1 MHHFVSRP
9 QVARCLSGAIR
20 RTGTKAA
27 ASRVVNRRLIR
38 EETKRALSA
47 SVDVTNT
54 PPVDGQA
61 DQPVDL
67 QQHAVQMNSLYDP
80 ANEKDACGVGFV
92 ANFKSKP
99 SHLLVRDAL
108 EMLERMEHRG
118 ACGCDPDSGDGAG
131 ILVGIPHQFF
141 KSDLKEQG
149 IDLPEQGKYG
159 VGTVFLSKNME
170 KRAKAKSMVEAAIK
184 QAGHTC
190 IGWRNVPTNSRVLGE
205 TSGTS
210 EPYIEQVFVGNNN
223 ARLSQDEFETVLY
236 KIRRWAHR
244 THGAKTSSKTHRL
257 YICGLSTRVV
267 TYKGQLSSTQVARYF
282 RDLSEPEFESHLALV
297 HSRFSTN
304 TFPSWERAQPFRML
318 AHNGEINTRRG
329 NVNWMQARQGL
340 MKAPAIGTQEEL
352 ESLYPIMNEDT
363 SDSGQL
369 DNLLELLT
377 LAGRPITEAMMMMI
391 PEAWQNDTAISP
403 EKKAFYEYNS
413 CLMEPWDGPALM
425 AFTDGKCIGATLDRN
440 GLRPGRFY
448 ITKDDRV
455 VLGSEVGVL
464 DINPKDI
471 LSKGRLQPGKMFL
484 IDFEKQA
491 IVQDEKVKHEMATR
505 FPYGEWLR
513 ENKITLS
520 DKASIPNQSRHKRA
534 PIYDLMQRL
543 RCFGYTR
550 ETLEM
555 LVGPMAIQGAE
566 ALGSMGNDAA
576 LACLS
581 TTPRTIFDY
590 FQQLFAQVTN
600 PPIDPIRESIVM
612 TLACP
617 VGPERNLLDRTPEHA
632 NRVFLEQPL
641 LTASEF
647 FNLTHLKQPGWK
659 SHELDA
665 TFSATSGPGGLEA
678 TIDRI
683 CAESEAAVRDGCRIL
698 VISDRRT
705 GHEHIPVPSVMA
717 AGAVHQHLVR
727 KMMRSKCA
735 IAVECGD
742 AREVHHFCLLTG
754 FGADAINP
762 YLAYETVEHL
772 IKKQTK
778 KALSTEQA
786 IEAFRKSVNAG
797 MLKVFA
803 KMGISTLAS
812 YKGAQIF
819 EALGVGRNVIEKC
832 FTGCASRIGGVGFE
846 DIAADMIKMHS
857 QAFPRNSVTSDISH
871 RLENPGF
878 YHWRAG
884 NDAEVHMN
892 HPDAMASMQHAV
904 RGNSSEAY
912 QKYADM
918 SNNLAKQCTLRG
930 QLELKT
936 DFDYEDEL
944 VDREEIPLDLVEPAS
959 EIVKRFATGAMS
971 YGSISLEAHATL
983 AEAMNELKGKSNTG
997 EGGEDIDRFG
1007 TNKNSA
1013 IKQVASGRFGVTI
1026 NYLTNSNEIQIKMA
1040 QGAKPGEGGE
1050 LPGYKVYDEIA
1061 RVRHSTPGVGL
1072 ISPPPHH
1079 DIYSIED
1086 LAQLIYDLKNS
1097 NPDARISVKL
1107 VSEVGVGVIA
1117 AGVTKGKADHILIS
1131 GYDGGTGAS
1140 KWTGIKSA
1148 GLPWELGLAETH
1160 QTLVLNGLRDRVV
1173 VQTDGQLKTGLDVV
1187 KAAMLGAEEYC
1198 FATAPLI
1205 AMGCIMMRKCHLNTC
1220 PVGIATQDPHLRKMF
1235 AGQPEHVV
1243 NYFFMVAEEAR
1254 QIMARLGVRKINDLI
1269 GRVDLLKQSEFS
1281 LHKGL
1286 DLRPLLVP
1294 AHHLNPAAGTIC
1306 SQKQDHALEA
1316 VLDRD
1321 LISACQ
1327 PALRDLKPWRQFFK
1341 IKNTDR
1347 SVGAMLSHEVSK
1359 LYGENGL
1366 PPNTININFLG
1377 HAGQSFGAFLASG
1390 IVMQLEGDS
1399 NDYVGKGL
1407 SGGTIAV
1414 RPSRESPFVSH
1425 ENIIVGNVCLY
1436 GAISGYAYF
1445 SGIAAER
1452 FCVRNSGA
1460 HAVVEGVGDHGCEY
1474 MTGGS
1479 CIILGD
1485 IGRNFAAGM
1494 SGGAAFLYDAKKLPQ
1509 KMNMEMVGLESVEE
1523 EEDIAHLKS
1532 QLEAHVKY
1540 TGSGIAKKILDNF
1553 DSELSK
1559 FTKVMPHEYKAVLA
1573 KRKAEAAK
1581 KLEKPVP
1588 QIEAKKATLA
1598 ARAPVP
1604 TRAPPTSR
1612 RGFHTS
1618 RRAFSTKPE
1627 PAKKPEEKE
1636 VVSGKAEETVEEK
1649 THTRPVSVQNP
1660 NKVKGFMLYE
1670 RSSIPYRDAKER
1682 TKDWLEVYTQP
1693 DMQKLTTQAS
1703 RCMECGVPYCH
1714 TQNSGCPLGNKIPEW
1729 NDLVFNNRW
1738 EEAYYRLTETN
1749 NFPEFTGRVCP
1760 APCEG
1765 ACVLGITEDP
1775 VTIKNIENT
1784 IIDTAFE
1791 KGWVK
1796 PTVPPSRTG
1805 KRIAVVG
1812 SGPAGLAA
1820 ADQLN
1825 KAGHTVTVFER
1836 EDRVGGLLMYGI
1848 PNMKLDKKDVVERR
1862 IKLMED
1868 SGIEFVSGTSVVSES
1883 DAQKVAHDVKA
1894 SKQVIG
1900 AETMASVHDAVIL
1913 TTGATIPRDLKAPG
1927 RALKGIHF
1935 AMDFLTPN
1943 TKSYLDSNLKNGE
1956 YISAKGKHV
1965 VVIGGG
1971 DTGTDCIGTS
1981 VRHGALS
1988 VTNLELLPLPPN
2000 ERAEDNPWPQW
2011 PRIYRVDYG
2020 HEEATVA
2027 YGKEPREYAKLT
2039 KEFIGDKN
2047 GNITGVKVVDVHWA
2061 KNDDGKFE
2069 MREVEG
2075 SEKVLMCDLCLLS
2088 MGYQGPAHGLFEM
2101 DLDARGNF
2109 AAQWGDF
2116 STSVDKVFAAG
2127 DCRRGQS
2134 TVVWAI
2140 SEGRQCAREVDRFL
2154 MGSTNLP

>member
-1 MHHFVSRP
+1 MHSFISRSGNNVRRSFVVARRVANRAAARSHNGGRNEREEIRRAIATLSRP
-9 QVARCLSGAIR
+9 LREDS
-20 RTGTKAA
+20 KAA
-27 ASRVVNRRLIR
+27 
-38 EETKRALSA
+38 SA
-47 SVDVTNT
+47 TG
-54 PPVDGQA
+54 PL
-61 DQPVDL
+61 DL
-67 QQHAVQMNSLYDP
+67 QSRAVEMNSLYDP

-92 ANFKSKP
+92 ANIKCKP

-131 ILVGIPHQFF
+131 ILVGVPHEFF
-141 KSDLKEQG
+141 KNQLKAKG
-149 IDLPEQGKYG
+149 IDLPEKGKYG
-159 VGTVFLSKNME
+159 VGTVFLSKNPE
-170 KRAKAKSMVEAAIK
+170 KRAKAKAMVEAAVK
-184 QAGHTC
+184 QAGHTTV
-190 IGWRNVPTNSRVLGE
+190 GWRTVPTNSRVLGE

-210 EPYIEQVFVGNNN
+210 EPYIEQVFVGNNKPS
-223 ARLSQDEFETVLY
+223 LSQDEFERVLY

-257 YICGLSTRVV
+257 YVCGLSTRVV

-329 NVNWMQARQGL
+329 NVNWMRARQGL
-340 MKAPAIGTQEEL
+340 MKSPTIGTQEEL

-377 LAGRPITEAMMMMI
+377 LAGRPITESMMMMI
-391 PEAWQNDTAISP
+391 PEAWQNDVSITP

-464 DINPKDI
+464 DIHPKDV
-471 LSKGRLQPGKMFL
+471 LAKGRLQPGKMFL
-484 IDFEKQA
+484 IDFEKQK
-491 IVQDEKVKHEMATR
+491 IIEDEKIKHEMATSH
-505 FPYGEWLR
+505 PYGEWLR

-520 DKASIPNQSRHKRA
+520 GKASIPAQSRHSRA

-555 LVGPMAIQGAE
+555 LVGPMAIEGAE

-581 TTPRTIFDY
+581 SSPRLVFDY
-590 FQQLFAQVTN
+590 FHQLFAQVTN

-617 VGPERNLLDRTPEHA
+617 VGPERNLLDRSPDHA
-632 NRVFLEQPL
+632 NRIFLDQPL
-641 LTASEF
+641 LTQEEF
-647 FNLTHLKQPGWK
+647 FNLTHLKQKDWK
-659 SHELDA
+659 STELDA
-665 TFSATSGPGGLEA
+665 TFAKAAGPQGLESS
-678 TIDRI
+678 IDRL
-683 CAESEAAVRDGCRIL
+683 CDQAENAVRDGARIL

-705 GHEHIPVPSVMA
+705 GTEHIPVPSVMA
-717 AGAVHQHLVR
+717 AGAIHQHLVK
-727 KMMRSKCA
+727 KMLRSQCA

-742 AREVHHFCLLTG
+742 AREVHHFCLLAG
-754 FGADAINP
+754 FGADAICP
-762 YLAYETVEHL
+762 YMAYETVAHL
-772 IKKQTK
+772 VQKQTK
-778 KALSTEQA
+778 KALTVEQA
-786 IEAFRKSVNAG
+786 INSFRKSVNMG

-803 KMGISTLAS
+803 KMGISTLQS

-819 EALGVGRNVIEKC
+819 EALGVGRQVIEKC

-846 DIAADMIKMHS
+846 DVAADMIKMHND
-857 QAFPRNSVTSDISH
+857 AFPRNKVSEGSEK
-871 RLENPGF
+871 LMNPGF

-904 RGNSSEAY
+904 RGKNSEAY

-944 VDREEIPLDLVEPAS
+944 IDREEIPLDLVEPAS

-971 YGSISLEAHATL
+971 YGSISLESHQTL
-983 AEAMNELKGKSNTG
+983 AEAMNFLKGKSNTG
-997 EGGEDIDRFG
+997 EGGEDVERFG
-1007 TNKNSA
+1007 TKKNSA

-1097 NPDARISVKL
+1097 NPGARISVKL

-1160 QTLVLNGLRDRVV
+1160 QTLVLNGLRDRVT

-1187 KAAMLGAEEYC
+1187 KGAMLGAEEFC

-1235 AGQPEHVV
+1235 SGQPEHVI

-1254 QIMARLGVRKINDLI
+1254 QIMARLGVRKLNDLI

-1294 AHHLNPAAGTIC
+1294 AHHLNPQAGTVC
-1306 SQKQDHALEA
+1306 TQEQDHALDD

-1347 SVGAMLSHEVSK
+1347 SVGTMLSHEVSK
-1359 LYGENGL
+1359 LYGEEGL
-1366 PPNTININFLG
+1366 PPDTIHINFLG
-1377 HAGQSFGAFLASG
+1377 NAGQSFGAFLAHG
-1390 IVMQLEGDS
+1390 IVLELEGDS

-1414 RPSRESPFVSH
+1414 RPPRDATYTSH

-1436 GAISGYAYF
+1436 GAVRGHAYF

-1494 SGGAAFLYDAKKLPQ
+1494 SGGAAYIYDAKNLPK
-1509 KMNMEMVGLESVEE
+1509 KMNMEMVGLEKIEE
-1523 EEDIAHLKS
+1523 QEDLDHLKS
-1532 QLEAHVKY
+1532 QLEQHVQY
-1540 TGSGIAKKILDNF
+1540 TGSGIAKKILNNF
-1553 DSELSK
+1553 SMEVKK

-1581 KLEKPVP
+1581 KLEGATLK
-1588 QIEAKKATLA
+1588 IEGAKKQQTA
-1598 ARAPVP
+1598 ARA
-1604 TRAPPTSR
+1604 APFPSR
-1612 RGFHTS
+1612 TPSSSPGKKGPFQGG
-1618 RRAFSTKPE
+1618 RRSFSTV
-1627 PAKKPEEKE
+1627 AKKTEGKPA
-1636 VVSGKAEETVEEK
+1636 VST
-1649 THTRPVSVQNP
+1649 TRPVSVDNP

-1682 TKDWLEVYTQP
+1682 SKDWLEVYTQP

-1703 RCMECGVPYCH
+1703 RCMECGVPFCH
-1714 TQNSGCPLGNKIPEW
+1714 TQTSGCPLTNKIPEW
-1729 NDLVFNNRW
+1729 NDLVFRGEW
-1738 EEAYYRLTETN
+1738 EQAYHRLSETN

-1784 IIDTAFE
+1784 IIDTAWE
-1791 KGWVK
+1791 NGWVQPTK
-1796 PTVPPSRTG
+1796 PVSRTG
-1805 KRIAVVG
+1805 KRIAIVG

-1836 EDRVGGLLMYGI
+1836 ADRVGGLLMYGI
-1848 PNMKLDKKDVVERR
+1848 PNMKLDKTEIVDRR
-1862 IKLMED
+1862 IKLMEE
-1868 SGIEFVSGTSVVSES
+1868 SGIEFVSGTSVVSEVE
-1883 DAQKVAHDVKA
+1883 AAKA
-1894 SKQVIG
+1894 PVDSKEAKEVIG
-1900 AETMASVHDAVIL
+1900 AETLASVHDAVIL
-1913 TTGATIPRDLKAPG
+1913 TTGATIPRDLNAPG
-1927 RALKGIHF
+1927 RSLKGIHF

-1965 VVIGGG
+1965 IVIGGG

-2011 PRIYRVDYG
+2011 PRIMRVDYG

-2027 YGKEPREYAKLT
+2027 YGKEPREYSKLT
-2039 KEFIGDKN
+2039 KEFIGDDK
-2047 GNITGVKVVDVHWA
+2047 GNLTGVKVVDVHWA
-2061 KNDDGKFE
+2061 KNDQGKYE

-2075 SEKVLMCDLCLLS
+2075 SEKVLLADLCLLS
-2088 MGYQGPAHGLFEM
+2088 MGYKGPATGLYDEM
-2101 DLDARGNF
+2101 EEDSRGNF
-2109 AAQWGDF
+2109 AANWGDF
-2116 STSVDKVFAAG
+2116 STSIEKVFAAG

-2140 SEGRQCAREVDRFL
+2140 SEGRQCAREVDRYL
-2154 MGSTNLP
+2154 MGNTQLP

>member
-1 MHHFVSRP
+1 MHSFVSRP
-9 QVARCLSGAIR
+9 RAARRLASVARR
-20 RTGTKAA
+20 
-27 ASRVVNRRLIR
+27 SRAVVTRGQRQARSR
-38 EETKRALSA
+38 EELKRAIS
-47 SVDVTNT
+47 TNNG
-54 PPVDGQA
+54 PVLDAQA
-61 DQPVDL
+61 EIVNEREDL
-67 QQHAVQMNSLYDP
+67 QQRAVDMGSLYDP
-80 ANEKDACGVGFV
+80 KNEKDACGVGFV
-92 ANFKSKP
+92 ANIKCKP

-131 ILVGIPHQFF
+131 ILVGIPHNFM
-141 KSDLKEQG
+141 KASLAEKG
-149 IDLPEQGKYG
+149 IALPEAGKYG
-159 VGTVFLSKNME
+159 MGTVFLSKNPE
-170 KRAKAKSMVEAAIK
+170 KRKKAKAMVEAAIK
-184 QAGHTC
+184 QGGHTC
-190 IGWRNVPTNSRVLGE
+190 LGWRTVPTNSRVLGE

-210 EPYIEQVFVGNNN
+210 EPYIEQVFIANSKQG
-223 ARLSQDEFETVLY
+223 LSQDDFERELY
-236 KIRRWAHR
+236 KVRRWAHR

-257 YICGLSTRVV
+257 YLCGLSTRVV

-282 RDLSEPEFESHLALV
+282 RDLSEPEFESHVALV

-329 NVNWMQARQGL
+329 NVNWMQSRQGI
-340 MKAPAIGTQEEL
+340 MSAPKIGTQEEL

-391 PEAWQNDTAISP
+391 PEAWQNDVAITP

-440 GLRPGRFY
+440 GLRPGRYY

-455 VLGSEVGVL
+455 ILGSEVGVL
-464 DINPKDI
+464 DLSPKDVI
-471 LSKGRLQPGKMFL
+471 AKGRLQPGKMFL
-484 IDFEKQA
+484 IDFEKQS
-491 IVQDEKVKHEMATR
+491 IIEDEKIKHDMATR

-513 ENKITLS
+513 ENKITLGT
-520 DKASIPNQSRHKRA
+520 KASIPNQSRHSRA

-550 ETLEM
+550 ETLSM

-581 TTPRTIFDY
+581 TTPRLVFDY
-590 FQQLFAQVTN
+590 FHQLFAQVTN

-617 VGPERNLLDRTPEHA
+617 VGPERNLLDRSPEHA

-641 LTASEF
+641 LTTEEF
-647 FNLTHLKQPGWK
+647 FNFTHLKQDGWK
-659 SHELDA
+659 STELDS
-665 TFSATSGPGGLEA
+665 TFAVTEGPTGLEA
-678 TIDRI
+678 SIDRM
-683 CAESEAAVRDGCRIL
+683 CAKAEAAVNAGSRVL

-705 GHEHIPVPSVMA
+705 GTEHIPVPSLMA
-717 AGAVHQHLVR
+717 CGAIHQHLVR
-727 KMMRSKCA
+727 KMLRSKCA

-754 FGADAINP
+754 FGADAICP
-762 YLAYETVEHL
+762 YMAYETVQHL

-778 KALSTEQA
+778 KAVTLDQA
-786 IEAFRKSVNAG
+786 IESYRKSVNAG

-846 DIAADMIKMHS
+846 DIANDMMKMHAG
-857 QAFPRNSVTSDISH
+857 AFPRNSSSEVKS
-871 RLENPGF
+871 LANPGF

-904 RGNSSEAY
+904 RGNSREAY

-971 YGSISLEAHATL
+971 YGSISLESHSTL
-983 AEAMNELKGKSNTG
+983 AEAMNFLKGKSNTG
-997 EGGEDIDRFG
+997 EGGEDIERFG
-1007 TNKNSA
+1007 TNRNSA
-1013 IKQVASGRFGVTI
+1013 IKQVASGRFGVNI

-1050 LPGYKVYDEIA
+1050 LPGYKVDAEIA
-1061 RVRHSTPGVGL
+1061 RVRHSTEGVGL

-1187 KAAMLGAEEYC
+1187 KGAMLGAEEFC

-1220 PVGIATQDPHLRKMF
+1220 PVGIATQDPHLRSMF
-1235 AGQPEHVV
+1235 AGTPEHVI

-1294 AHHLNPAAGTIC
+1294 AHHLNPQAGTIC
-1306 SQKQDHALEA
+1306 TQKQDHALED

-1366 PPNTININFLG
+1366 PEDTININLLG
-1377 HAGQSFGAFLASG
+1377 HAGQSFGAFLAHG
-1390 IVMQLEGDS
+1390 VTLNLEGDS

-1407 SGGTIAV
+1407 SGGIISV
-1414 RPSRESPFVSH
+1414 RPPRDSPFKSH

-1436 GAISGYAYF
+1436 GAIKGYAYL

-1460 HAVVEGVGDHGCEY
+1460 HAVIEGVGDHGCEY

-1494 SGGAAFLYDAKKLPQ
+1494 SGGVAYIYDAKKLPQ
-1509 KMNMEMVGLESVEE
+1509 KMNMEMVGLEEIEE
-1523 EEDIAHLKS
+1523 KEDMDHLKS

-1540 TGSGIAKKILDNF
+1540 TGSGIAKKILSNF
-1553 DSELSK
+1553 NVEVKK
-1559 FTKVMPHEYKAVLA
+1559 FTKVMPHEYKVVLA
-1573 KRKAEAAK
+1573 RKKAEAQK
-1581 KLEKPVP
+1581 KLDAPAR
-1588 QIEAKKATLA
+1588 QIEAGPKKASSV

-1604 TRAPPTSR
+1604 GRTPPSR
-1612 RGFHTS
+1612 PFSTG
-1618 RRAFSTKPE
+1618 RRYFSTKPE
-1627 PAKKPEEKE
+1627 AATPAPKTKPAEKAA
-1636 VVSGKAEETVEEK
+1636 SAAAEK
-1649 THTRPVSVQNP
+1649 TRPVSVSNP
-1660 NKVKGFMLYE
+1660 DKVKGFMLYE
-1670 RSSIPYRDAKER
+1670 RSSIPWRDPKER
-1682 TKDWLEVYTQP
+1682 SKDWLEVYTQP
-1693 DMQKLTTQAS
+1693 DPQKLNTQAS
-1703 RCMECGVPYCH
+1703 RCMECGVPFCH

-1729 NDLVFNNRW
+1729 NDLVFQNNW
-1738 EEAYYRLTETN
+1738 EEAYYRLIETN

-1796 PTVPPSRTG
+1796 PNRPASRTG

-1836 EDRVGGLLMYGI
+1836 ADRVGGLLMYGI
-1848 PNMKLDKKDVVERR
+1848 PNMKLDKTKVVERR
-1862 IKLMED
+1862 IKLMEE
-1868 SGIEFVSGTSVVSES
+1868 SGIEFVSGTSVVSEEEAAKVQG
-1883 DAQKVAHDVKA
+1883 DAKL
-1894 SKQVIG
+1894 SKTVIG
-1900 AETMASVHDAVIL
+1900 AETIASVHDAVIL
-1913 TTGATIPRDLKAPG
+1913 AAGATIPRDLNVPG
-1927 RALKGIHF
+1927 RNLKNIHF

-1988 VTNLELLPLPPN
+1988 VTNLELLPLPPDQ
-2000 ERAEDNPWPQW
+2000 RAEDNPWPQW

-2020 HEEATVA
+2020 HEEAMAA
-2027 YGKEPREYAKLT
+2027 YGGEPRTYSKLT
-2039 KEFIGDKN
+2039 KEFIGDKE
-2047 GNITGVKVVDVHWA
+2047 GKVTGVKVVDVHWA
-2061 KNDDGKFE
+2061 KNEEGRYE

-2075 SEKVLMCDLCLLS
+2075 SEKVLPCDLALLS
-2088 MGYQGPAHGLFEM
+2088 MGYQGPAQGLYDMEY
-2101 DLDARGNF
+2101 DARGNF
-2109 AAQWGDF
+2109 LAQWGDF
-2116 STSVDKVFAAG
+2116 STSVEKVFAAG

-2140 SEGRQCAREVDRFL
+2140 SEGRQCAREVDRYL
-2154 MGSTNLP
+2154 MGSTQLP

>member
-1 MHHFVSRP
+1 MANRNTLSAVSRLRGRN
-9 QVARCLSGAIR
+9 AEEIKRTFSSGKEPTTELLDEKI
-20 RTGTKAA
+20 
-27 ASRVVNRRLIR
+27 NLQ
-38 EETKRALSA
+38 ERAVEL
-47 SVDVTNT
+47 
-54 PPVDGQA
+54 G
-61 DQPVDL
+61 
-67 QQHAVQMNSLYDP
+67 SLYDP

-92 ANFKSKP
+92 ANIKCKP

-131 ILVGIPHQFF
+131 ILVGVPYAFF
-141 KSDLKEQG
+141 RTEMKAKG
-149 IDLPEQGKYG
+149 VDLPADGKYG
-159 VGTVFLSKNME
+159 VGTVFLSKNKE
-170 KRAKAKSMVEAAIK
+170 KRMKAKAMVEAAIK
-184 QAGHTC
+184 EGGHTC
-190 IGWRNVPTNSRVLGE
+190 LGWRTVPTNSRVLGE

-210 EPYIEQVFVGNNN
+210 EPFIEQVFVGNNKPG
-223 ARLSQDEFETVLY
+223 LSQDDFERHLY

-329 NVNWMQARQGL
+329 NVNWMQARQGV
-340 MKAPAIGTQEEL
+340 MSSDTIGTQEEL

-391 PEAWQNDTAISP
+391 PEAWQNDTAITP

-413 CLMEPWDGPALM
+413 ALMEPWDGPALM
-425 AFTDGKCIGATLDRN
+425 SFTDGKCIGATLDRN
-440 GLRPGRFY
+440 GLRPGRYY

-464 DINPKDI
+464 DISPKDI
-471 LSKGRLQPGKMFL
+471 LVKGRLQPGKMFL
-484 IDFEKQA
+484 IDFEKQE
-491 IVQDEKVKHEMATR
+491 IVKDEKIKHEMATR
-505 FPYGEWLR
+505 FPYAEWLR

-520 DKASIPNQSRHKRA
+520 NKASIPAQSRHSRA

-581 TTPRTIFDY
+581 TTPRLVFDY
-590 FQQLFAQVTN
+590 FHQLFAQVTN

-612 TLACP
+612 TLAAP
-617 VGPERNLLDRTPEHA
+617 IGPERNLLDRTPEHA
-632 NRVFLEQPL
+632 NRVFIDQPL
-641 LTASEF
+641 LTSNEF
-647 FNLTHLKQPGWK
+647 FNLTHLKQPGWSSK
-659 SHELDA
+659 ELDA
-665 TFSATSGPGGLEA
+665 TFSVSSGPGGLEE

-683 CAESEAAVRDGCRIL
+683 CLEAEAAVENGTRIL

-705 GHEHIPVPSVMA
+705 GTEHVPVPSVMA

-727 KMMRSKCA
+727 KMLRSKCA

-754 FGADAINP
+754 FGVDAILP
-762 YLAYETVEHL
+762 YMAYETVEHL
-772 IKKQTK
+772 IKKQAK
-778 KALSTEQA
+778 KAVTPEQA
-786 IEAFRKSVNAG
+786 IESYRKSVNAG

-819 EALGVGRNVIEKC
+819 EALGVGRNVIDKC

-846 DIAADMIKMHS
+846 DIASDMMKLHMT
-857 QAFPRNSVTSDISH
+857 AFREGSRSEH
-871 RLENPGF
+871 KLANPGF
-878 YHWRAG
+878 YHWRGG

-904 RGNSSEAY
+904 RQNNKEAY
-912 QKYADM
+912 ERYANL
-918 SNNLAKQCTLRG
+918 SNSLAQQCTLRG

-936 DFDYEDEL
+936 DFDYEEEL
-944 VDREEIPLDLVEPAS
+944 VDREEIPLDLVEPAK

-971 YGSISLEAHATL
+971 YGSISLESHQTL
-983 AEAMNELKGKSNTG
+983 AQAMNFLEGKSNTG
-997 EGGEDIDRFG
+997 EGGEDIERFG

-1050 LPGYKVYDEIA
+1050 LPGYKVYGEIA
-1061 RVRHSTPGVGL
+1061 RVRNSTPGVGL

-1097 NPDARISVKL
+1097 NPSARISVKL

-1131 GYDGGTGAS
+1131 GFDGGTGAS

-1148 GLPWELGLAETH
+1148 GLPWELGLVETH
-1160 QTLVLNGLRDRVV
+1160 QTLVLNGLRDRVT

-1187 KAAMLGAEEYC
+1187 KAAMLGAEEFC

-1235 AGQPEHVV
+1235 NGHPEHVI

-1254 QIMARLGVRKINDLI
+1254 QIMAKLGVRKLNDLI

-1281 LHKGL
+1281 YHKGL

-1294 AHHLNPAAGTIC
+1294 AHHLNPQAGTIRT
-1306 SQKQDHALEA
+1306 QAQDHGIEN

-1341 IKNTDR
+1341 ICNLDR
-1347 SVGAMLSHEVSK
+1347 SVGAMLSHEISK

-1366 PPNTININFLG
+1366 PPNTIHINFLG
-1377 HAGQSFGAFLASG
+1377 HAGQSFGAFLAHG
-1390 IVMQLEGDS
+1390 VVLQLEGDS

-1407 SGGTIAV
+1407 SGGVIAV
-1414 RPSRESPFVSH
+1414 RPPRDSVFKSY

-1436 GAISGYAYF
+1436 GAVRGYAYF

-1494 SGGAAFLYDAKKLPQ
+1494 SGGEAYLYDAQKLPH
-1509 KMNMEMVGLESVEE
+1509 KMNMEMVGLEKVEDP
-1523 EEDIAHLKS
+1523 EDIKHVRS
-1532 QLEAHVKY
+1532 QLEAHYKY
-1540 TGSGIAKKILDNF
+1540 TGSKIAKKILDNF
-1553 DSELSK
+1553 TVELKK

-1573 KRKAEAAK
+1573 KKKAEAQK
-1581 KLEKPVP
+1581 KLEGATLK
-1588 QIEAKKATLA
+1588 IEEGKTKKAQTTS
-1598 ARAPVP
+1598 ARAPQP
-1604 TRAPPTSR
+1604 TRTPPT
-1612 RGFHTS
+1612 RGFHSGTRNMP
-1618 RRAFSTKPE
+1618 RRSFSSSKKSSGNPTTT
-1627 PAKKPEEKE
+1627 PATDDK
-1636 VVSGKAEETVEEK
+1636 
-1649 THTRPVSVQNP
+1649 RPVSVETP

-1670 RSSIPYRDAKER
+1670 RSGIPYRDTKER
-1682 TKDWLEVYTQP
+1682 SKDWLEVYTEP

-1703 RCMECGVPYCH
+1703 RCMECGVPFCH

-1729 NDLVFNNRW
+1729 NDLVHHGQM
-1738 EEAYYRLTETN
+1738 EEAYYRLIETN

-1775 VTIKNIENT
+1775 VTIKNVENT
-1784 IIDTAFE
+1784 IIDTAFD

-1796 PTVPPSRTG
+1796 PTIPANRTG
-1805 KRIAVVG
+1805 KRIAIVG

-1825 KAGHTVTVFER
+1825 KAGHTVTVYER
-1836 EDRVGGLLMYGI
+1836 ADRIGGLLMYGI
-1848 PNMKLDKKDVVERR
+1848 PNMKLDKELVVDRR
-1862 IKLMED
+1862 VELMKK
-1868 SGIEFVSGTSVVSES
+1868 SGIEFVPNTTIVSEQE
-1883 DAQKVAHDVKA
+1883 AQKVAADAKA
-1894 SKQVIG
+1894 NQNVYG
-1900 AETMASVHDAVIL
+1900 ADTLAAVHDAVIL
-1913 TTGATIPRDLKAPG
+1913 TTGATIPRDLPIPG
-1927 RALKGIHF
+1927 RSLKGIHF

-1943 TKSYLDSNLKNGE
+1943 TKSYLDTKHKDGK

-1988 VTNLELLPLPPN
+1988 VTNLELLPLPPDG
-2000 ERAEDNPWPQW
+2000 RAEDNPWPQW
-2011 PRIYRVDYG
+2011 PRIMRVDYG
-2020 HEEATVA
+2020 HEEASVA
-2027 YGKEPREYAKLT
+2027 FGKEPREYSKLT
-2039 KEFIGDKN
+2039 KEFISDQK
-2047 GNITGVKVVDVHWA
+2047 GNLAGIKIVDVMWA
-2061 KNDDGKFE
+2061 KNSEGKYEMQEIDGT
-2069 MREVEG
+2069 
-2075 SEKVLMCDLCLLS
+2075 EKVIKADLCLLS
-2088 MGYQGPAHGLFEM
+2088 MGYKGPAHGLYEM
-2101 DLDARGNF
+2101 ELDARGNF
-2109 AAQWGDF
+2109 GAQWGDF
-2116 STSVDKVFAAG
+2116 STSVDKIFAAG

-2154 MGSTNLP
+2154 MGSTMLP